1 MPRTERNTPTQKE
14 WRGLRRSNCGA
25 GEALA
30 FDTGDGCYRI
40 LFDDIDRCSMIL
52 NRTNIRI
59 DSRAAGYL
67 RADTSCGVRALS
79 FYGVQKF
86 DDAARRL
93 AYNGIRVL
101 VFAKGEDGS
110 WSVTRKVS

>member
-1 MPRTERNTPTQKE
+1 MPRTERKTPTQTE
-14 WRGLRRSNCGA
+14 WRSLRRSNCVA

-40 LFDDIDRCSMIL
+40 LFDDIERCSMIL

-67 RADTSCGVRALS
+67 RADTSCGVRSLT
-79 FYGVQKF
+79 FCGVQKF
-86 DDAARRL
+86 DAAARRL

-101 VFAKGEDGS
+101 VFAKGADGS
-110 WSVTRKVS
+110 WNCERRVS

>member
-1 MPRTERNTPTQKE
+1 MPRTERKTPTEKE
-14 WRGLRRSNCGA
+14 WRSLRRSHCGA

-40 LFDDIDRCSMIL
+40 LFDDIERCSMML
-52 NRTNIRI
+52 NRSVTRI
-59 DSRAAGYL
+59 VSRAAGYH

-79 FYGVQKF
+79 FDGTQKF

-101 VFAKGEDGS
+101 VFAKGADGS
-110 WSVTRKVS
+110 WGVTRKVS